1 MKHKKKLD
9 IMFAGAEYILMIL
22 LGLILVFPLLY
33 MFFGSF
39 KSNQE
44 IFGTIKL
51 LPESFDPEG
60 YRAGWKGS
68 GQVSFGAYIRNSFLL
83 VVPTVFFT
91 VISSIV
97 TAYGFN
103 RFRVPGRRVL
113 FAVMMALMMLP
124 ASVLLIPRYLLYVS
138 FGWIDSYLVFWV
150 PAMCA
155 TSSFFVYMFVQFF
168 EGVPRE
174 LDEAA
179 RMDGCSSFQTLV
191 RILVPLSKPAVIS
204 AVIFQFIWT
213 WNDFFQ
219 QYIYISSVNHYTVSL
234 GLRMALDAT
243 AAIQWK
249 NILAMS
255 VIAMLPCTVIY
266 FALQRYFVEGIAT
279 SGLKG

>member
-1 MKHKKKLD
+1 MKHKKGLRA
-9 IMFAGAEYILMIL
+9 AGLIFKYLLLAF
-22 LGLILVFPLLY
+22 LGLILIFPLIY

-44 IFGTIKL
+44 IFGTLKL
-51 LPESFDPEG
+51 LPESFHPEG
-60 YRAGWKGS
+60 YIEGWKGS
-68 GQVSFGAYIRNSFLL
+68 GQITFGAYIWNSFLL
-83 VVPTVFFT
+83 VVPTVALT
-91 VISSIV
+91 VVSSIL

-103 RFRVPGRRVL
+103 RFRVPGRKVL

-138 FGWIDSYLVFWV
+138 FGWIDTYLVFWV
-150 PAMCA
+150 PAACA

-179 RMDGCSSFQTLV
+179 RIDGCSSFQTLV

-219 QYIYISSVNHYTVSL
+219 QYVYISSVGKYTVSL

-243 AAIQWK
+243 SAIQWK

-255 VIAMLPCTVIY
+255 VIAMVPCTLIY
-266 FALQRYFVEGIAT
+266 FVLQRYFVEGIAT